1 MNRTSLVLAMWVLAG
16 SAAAAS
22 VSSVPLGKGTV
33 DVRTYETGVTIHA
46 YLTNDAMADSAF
58 IVETQEGLVGFESP
72 AFVSDIPL
80 WKDYVA
86 KLGKPLKALFL
97 SNHPSDGKEW
107 YGDAEV
113 LTTARSQ
120 KAMKEGSTKAIVD
133 GLAPAFGESFDAK
146 FAAIDRVVPEGTMTM
161 AGVTFEIRPDGD
173 GFLVHFPAEKA
184 AILHML
190 GADTHSIVPGAA
202 AADAMTAVLEGLRK
216 DGVTTLY
223 SAHHAPEEAEA
234 LATKIRYLESVK
246 RLAAESKTA
255 DEFKAKINVAWPGL
269 AVPAYLDMTAG
280 AFFPT
285 K

>member
-1 MNRTSLVLAMWVLAG
+1 MNKTSLVLAMWVLAG

-58 IVETQEGLVGFESP
+58 IVETQEGLVGFKSP

-120 KAMKEGSTKAIVD
+120 KAMKEVRRQSSTGSHLRSANLLTRN
-133 GLAPAFGESFDAK
+133 S
-146 FAAIDRVVPEGTMTM
+146 R
-161 AGVTFEIRPDGD
+161 R
-173 GFLVHFPAEKA
+173 
-184 AILHML
+184 
-190 GADTHSIVPGAA
+190 S
-202 AADAMTAVLEGLRK
+202 TASCPR
-216 DGVTTLY
+216 
-223 SAHHAPEEAEA
+223 A
-234 LATKIRYLESVK
+234 R
-246 RLAAESKTA
+246 
-255 DEFKAKINVAWPGL
+255 
-269 AVPAYLDMTAG
+269 
-280 AFFPT
+280 
-285 K
+285 